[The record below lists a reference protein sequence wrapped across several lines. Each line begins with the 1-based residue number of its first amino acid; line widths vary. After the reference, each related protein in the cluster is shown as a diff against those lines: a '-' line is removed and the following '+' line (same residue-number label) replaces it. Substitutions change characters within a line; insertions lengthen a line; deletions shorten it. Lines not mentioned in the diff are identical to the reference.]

1 MYKFARNLPLM
12 ATCASKA
19 KIMTKK
25 ITVILFA
32 AMAAAMGAVGCSSYN
47 KLLKTNDSE
56 AMYSAAIEYY
66 NKGNFERATQLF
78 EEIAPRFS
86 GSMRADTIMYYT
98 GCCYYKQGDF
108 GTSAAIFDNYRRTYG
123 RSPLLEDVEYMY
135 AMGFYFSS
143 PEATRDQ
150 TTTQQAI
157 ICINEFMERYPD
169 SPKKALCE
177 LRLGELKNKLY
188 DKSFYNAR
196 TYYKTERYKSAIIAL
211 RNALAEYPESPHREE
226 MLFLAL
232 DSAYRLAS
240 NSLASLQVDRYLD
253 TMDAYYN
260 FVSEYPDSKYRRDA
274 DRMQRST
281 KDFLAKH
288 NAESQ
293 DTAAAATQTTNTNLK

>member
-1 MYKFARNLPLM
+1 
-12 ATCASKA
+12 
-19 KIMTKK
+19 
-25 ITVILFA
+25 
-32 AMAAAMGAVGCSSYN
+32 MGAVGCSSYN

-86 GSMRADTIMYYT
+86 GSMRADAIMYYT